1 MKGSR
6 DETTLAGKTQ
16 IYVDGAPTYYLGNA
30 TQCPVFFCY
39 LLGPD
44 LNPKRE
50 TRRCGLAVSLWN
62 QRTRY
67 HCTRQQDT
75 KYTRQAGINLSS
87 KMHAM
92 FVYNKGR
99 QHALFGTWIV
109 CQLNDTRCRRCLG
122 GARARSQLRRTKR
135 MLPGTFVISNHW
147 HPYRTGEN
155 ILLKSEQNW

>member
-1 MKGSR
+1 MKPRSQEKLR
-6 DETTLAGKTQ
+6 FMWT
-16 IYVDGAPTYYLGNA
+16 GAPTYYLGNA

-109 CQLNDTRCRRCLG
+109 CQLNDTRCCRCLG
-122 GARARSQLRRTKR
+122 GARA
-135 MLPGTFVISNHW
+135 PGVN
-147 HPYRTGEN
+147 
-155 ILLKSEQNW
+155 